1 MRHSTWVSSRREK
14 RFVVNRR
21 LRGVKRTNLGP
32 PLGLRAG
39 GFYRNWPSGSCSF
52 SLQLRLRTSS
62 VPSRRRT
69 A

>member
-1 MRHSTWVSSRREK
+1 MRHSTCVGSHREK
-14 RFVVNRR
+14 RFGVNRR
-21 LRGVKRTNLGP
+21 VRGVGRTNLGP
-32 PLGLRAG
+32 PLGLRTR